1 MDNDTMLGFISL
13 DNDKINMLFIEPNH
27 IGKGYGRMLMDFVLD
42 KFIIN
47 FVDVNEQNPLAK
59 TFYEKY
65 GFAVFNRIEKD
76 DFGYPL
82 LQMQRD

>member
-1 MDNDTMLGFISL
+1 
-13 DNDKINMLFIEPNH
+13 
-27 IGKGYGRMLMDFVLD
+27 MLMDFVLD

-65 GFAVFNRIEKD
+65 GFAVFNRIDKD
-76 DFGYPL
+76 DLAIHYCKCNVIKLFINIMLHTLRLHLRNWQDTDKPL
-82 LQMQRD
+82 FTNYIYLL